1 MSYKYM
7 GRRDGN
13 EYYKKGA
20 DYYKKEWDSNL
31 NAYVYVYVH
40 CFWDKGGVTSLK
52 NGKQMKVTVDQI
64 NIGDEVLT
72 SDGFEKVIHIHLPK
86 IELCDILKIKTSTG
100 FVVGLSHH
108 HLVYIGN
115 EKMKPAHDLEVNDL
129 VETIDGSSKII
140 SITKDVAK
148 VRSIIT
154 MNGELIVYNIR
165 VS

>member
-72 SDGFEKVIHIHLPK
+72 SDGFEK
-86 IELCDILKIKTSTG
+86 TSTG

>member
-31 NAYVYVYVH
+31 NAYVFVYVH

-72 SDGFEKVIHIHLPK
+72 SDGFEK
-86 IELCDILKIKTSTG
+86 TSTG
-100 FVVGLSHH
+100 FVFGLSHH
-108 HLVYIGN
+108 HIVYICN
-115 EKMKPAHDLEVNDL
+115 EKMKPANYLEVNDL
-129 VETIDGSSKII
+129 V
-140 SITKDVAK
+140 
-148 VRSIIT
+148 
-154 MNGELIVYNIR
+154 
-165 VS
+165 